1 MRQVIPG
8 TYQFVNEPEKLTN
21 LTSATNILF
30 DDSDVIIN
38 YTTSPLSG
46 ISTDKFVLAI
56 DRSNESQRYTL
67 YAFEDTTAAGGA
79 LNVSKGWYWFDDSS
93 MSLSAISA
101 PTVTF
106 TSSCTL
112 NDNMSTDQGNSL
124 FTTAPIQ
131 EEIIEYERVLYKGK
145 EEYSMEEFEALT
157 TLDDAVD
164 YNILDYPGNSI
175 TNAQMTFAL
184 TCKRLFPQ
192 DCSFVCSDNGA
203 YIKGHVYKINVN
215 GEAKTWEDITTNT
228 LTNASLE
235 GHTHIS
241 EYTLGNGDLYEARFR
256 NGYIYDRENRLN
268 FPSKPGTFALLD
280 DVSGGGAS
288 IQVTEL
294 PEANAS
300 NVNKIVQY
308 IGEGDDDQSYPHRG
322 YFYKCSA
329 VSGSTEAYEWKDW
342 DTQAQNY
349 NRFLTESYTLVDETV
364 GKLAYIATAQ
374 KSGNPII
381 NLGQIDTL
389 VGYTGNIE
397 LHYSLGGNSYS
408 QILTYEGGM
417 WTAQQTDNFAGFSGI
432 APITMLGAST
442 GENRFSTLNYVAD
455 RSRQETYFNLTTSPL
470 TIDSITK
477 IDTSETISFTAQATF
492 SDFDHLMYSVPTDFA
507 KKMASGEATDDDWNN
522 FSFVCNNTTFVPWD
536 INNLKICELDSQ
548 GSAVYTP
555 LKDLIGGG
563 SSTGGQTIQYM
574 DVPVAENSIS
584 GKVIQYIGK
593 TFDNSVTSYI
603 TFINVG
609 QLSALTTY
617 AGNIE
622 VNWSIGGTSTAST
635 LTKLDGEQAWS
646 HESDLISFILM
657 PTSDAFSQPAMSTEL
672 SGYYTLQCVLS
683 EQLNSEIL
691 SKNTFFINT
700 IATLVPSR
708 DVIFNTGSLGYSNFD
723 LMMATNAEYSL
734 PQLFISTY
742 YNNTLTVDSL
752 KTYIYVNRN
761 EFKYRL
767 ITQND
772 SSSGLTPGYY
782 SCGNT
787 SKYIQFID
795 NSTCETPAGLP
806 GYDGYTSWTY
816 VLDDTNKKVILNNPA
831 GNTELTLYL
840 DDEYKSIRMSGSSY
854 EEIFIFTAAYITG
867 HFYRCSPLNHKGGE
881 SVQWEPTNTQSK
893 PTFTLIGTTLVIQ
906 D

>member
-30 DDSDVIIN
+30 DDSAVTIN

-46 ISTDKFVLAI
+46 ISTDKFVLAV
-56 DRSNESQRYTL
+56 DMSNESQRYTL

-79 LNVSKGWYWFDDSS
+79 LNVSKGWYWFDASS

-101 PTVTF
+101 PVVTF

-192 DCSFVCSDNGA
+192 DCSFVCSDDGA

-215 GEAKTWEDITTNT
+215 GEVKTWEDITTNT

-235 GHTHIS
+235 GHTHIN
-241 EYTLGNGDLYEARFR
+241 EYTLGNGDLYEARFQ

-268 FPSKPGTFALLD
+268 FPSKSGTFALLD
-280 DVSGGGAS
+280 DISGG
-288 IQVTEL
+288 
-294 PEANAS
+294 
-300 NVNKIVQY
+300 
-308 IGEGDDDQSYPHRG
+308 
-322 YFYKCSA
+322 
-329 VSGSTEAYEWKDW
+329 
-342 DTQAQNY
+342 
-349 NRFLTESYTLVDETV
+349 
-364 GKLAYIATAQ
+364 
-374 KSGNPII
+374 
-381 NLGQIDTL
+381 
-389 VGYTGNIE
+389 
-397 LHYSLGGNSYS
+397 
-408 QILTYEGGM
+408 
-417 WTAQQTDNFAGFSGI
+417 
-432 APITMLGAST
+432 
-442 GENRFSTLNYVAD
+442 
-455 RSRQETYFNLTTSPL
+455 
-470 TIDSITK
+470 
-477 IDTSETISFTAQATF
+477 
-492 SDFDHLMYSVPTDFA
+492 
-507 KKMASGEATDDDWNN
+507 
-522 FSFVCNNTTFVPWD
+522 
-536 INNLKICELDSQ
+536 
-548 GSAVYTP
+548 
-555 LKDLIGGG
+555 
-563 SSTGGQTIQYM
+563 STGGQTIQYT
-574 DVPVAENSIS
+574 DVPVAENNIS

-635 LTKLDGEQAWS
+635 LTKLDSEQAWS
-646 HESDLISFILM
+646 YESDLISFILM

-723 LMMATNAEYSL
+723 LMMATNAGYSL

-752 KTYIYVNRN
+752 KTYVYVNMN

-795 NSTCETPAGLP
+795 SSTCETPAGLP
-806 GYDGYTSWTY
+806 GYDDYTSWTY
-816 VLDDTNKKVILNNPA
+816 VLDDTNKKVILNHPA
-831 GNTELTLYL
+831 GDTKVTLYL
-840 DDEYKSIRMSGSSY
+840 DDEYKSIRMSGSNY

-867 HFYRCSPLNHKGGE
+867 HFYRCSLLNYNGAEIGA
-881 SVQWEPTNTQSK
+881 QWEPTDTQSK
-893 PTFTLIGTTLVIQ
+893 PIFTLIGTTLVIQ